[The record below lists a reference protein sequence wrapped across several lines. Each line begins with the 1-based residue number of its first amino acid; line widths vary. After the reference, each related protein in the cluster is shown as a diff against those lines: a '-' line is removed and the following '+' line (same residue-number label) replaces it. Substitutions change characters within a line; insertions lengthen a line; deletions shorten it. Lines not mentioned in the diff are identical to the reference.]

1 MVVSVNHRLNL
12 FGYLDLSAY
21 GDKYANGG
29 NQGVTDL
36 VASLEWIKD
45 NIENFG
51 GDPDNITVFGQSGGG
66 AKVLALMTTPAAEGL
81 FDKGIVQSGATD
93 TMGLTFSTKE
103 ESLALTESILT
114 KLGIDRGNIEE
125 IQTVSEED
133 LQNAAEEALNEIGQQ
148 FEIPAPFGGYAM
160 EWGPVVDG
168 EYMPTNP
175 VTDNGFAEV
184 GKNVTLLIGSN
195 LNEWSMVGASP
206 SDEDVTDEVKEAF
219 MQAFP
224 NEDVSEITRFDTLLR
239 YPLLKITRH
248 KAMQEGA
255 PVYSYIFTY
264 DDTTMGA
271 VHGAEIPYVFNHVEG
286 EEMSTTMS
294 QAWANFARNGVP
306 SSDNLPEWEPYTLA
320 TGAEMIIDNESYMSY
335 DHDIR
340 LLQLLKPE
348 YNLN

>member
-1 MVVSVNHRLNL
+1 
-12 FGYLDLSAY
+12 
-21 GDKYANGG
+21 
-29 NQGVTDL
+29 
-36 VASLEWIKD
+36 
-45 NIENFG
+45 
-51 GDPDNITVFGQSGGG
+51 
-66 AKVLALMTTPAAEGL
+66 
-81 FDKGIVQSGATD
+81 
-93 TMGLTFSTKE
+93 
-103 ESLALTESILT
+103 
-114 KLGIDRGNIEE
+114 
-125 IQTVSEED
+125 
-133 LQNAAEEALNEIGQQ
+133 
-148 FEIPAPFGGYAM
+148 YAM